1 MEKSIN
7 VISYRIA
14 DRTLISIRHFQNMGK
29 LLKARKLSGIVLLLL
44 FVFSLHHF
52 KILQPL
58 GRIVYDSQIRLA
70 DREPLDD
77 IVIVGIDKSSLD
89 EIGRWPWSR
98 DVHADFLN
106 KISQVNPKAV
116 VLDILFSEPG
126 SKQNDK
132 LLADAIA
139 NNSRVVLPVALESS
153 KKELGFV
160 ENLPIELLQNSVAGI
175 GHAQRVLDLDAV
187 SRRSYLY
194 AGLSGSLQWP
204 SIALETIWVAGENPR
219 QKIEDNLHPVSSEA
233 GKTNSSWTLSEDY
246 LLSFAG
252 KAGTFKQIS
261 YSSVLSE
268 DFDLKQLSGKYVLVG
283 TTAIGLG
290 DVVSTPVSG
299 ESNPMPGIE
308 VIANELDSLLQG
320 LMITELGYWP
330 GLIIT
335 FSVVLISFLLWNFI
349 PPRYSLFCAAG
360 LIMLVLISDTWVL
373 HKFRL
378 WFAPANLIVGIGI
391 GYLGWVWG
399 RLVETVKYL
408 NSELNRLGNVSMPLL
423 KVNPQDGN
431 KAFSYLMKI
440 NGFHQG
446 FIKDHE
452 GKILFQWDA
461 DQFEEHTEEQIT
473 PQLTTIEIPVERH
486 NHNWQLNLVVD
497 EKKIH
502 KADAKHIAKQ
512 LTAYYKTE
520 PDHHGITPVEFI
532 NSRIELVKAAYS
544 KMHAMNDFVSEV
556 IDQLYN
562 GVVVTDTFGN
572 VVMANR
578 SSDKLLAY
586 DRKQLDSLNVLDI
599 LKELKFSK
607 EIDWFDVFAN
617 TMFKADEFVVEA
629 RNDSGQYL
637 LVEVTRYAIDD
648 QSTSGMVFN
657 FIDVTALKETEQ
669 SRRELLAFLSHDLRS
684 PLASLIA
691 TSDLAKIRPEYRES
705 DNFIKSIKDNA
716 KRALQLA
723 DDFLALM
730 RAESISKESF
740 QPVNFNAIVSESIA
754 AVEGSAKAKK
764 INIEQTLNPIDQL
777 YVNGDESVLERVLI
791 NLLSNAIKY
800 SPVDRKIEVGIKAN
814 AEELY
819 CFVKDNGYGIKEED
833 KEKVFQRFER
843 INHEGNADNA
853 GTGLG
858 LAFVKSSVE
867 RHNGRIQL
875 ESEPGIGSCFHI
887 YLPLLTK
894 KSKSQVA
901 A

>member
-1 MEKSIN
+1 
-7 VISYRIA
+7 
-14 DRTLISIRHFQNMGK
+14 MGK
-29 LLKARKLSGIVLLLL
+29 LFKVRKLSGIALLLL

-52 KILQPL
+52 KFLQPL
-58 GRIVYDSQIRLA
+58 DQIVYDSQIRFA
-70 DREPLDD
+70 DRQPLDD
-77 IVIVGIDKSSLD
+77 IVIVGIDKLSLD
-89 EIGRWPWSR
+89 EIGRWPWPR

-106 KISQVNPKAV
+106 KVSQVNSKAV

-126 SKQNDK
+126 KPENDL
-132 LLADAIA
+132 LLAKAIA
-139 NNSRVVLPVALESS
+139 DNKKVVLPVAPESS
-153 KKELGFV
+153 RGEQSIV
-160 ENLPIELLQNSVAGI
+160 ENIPIQAFQNGVAGM
-175 GHAQRVLDLDAV
+175 GHIDRELDLDAV

-194 AGLSGSLQWP
+194 AGLSKSLQWP
-204 SIALETIWVAGENPR
+204 SIALETIWVAGLSPKHEVPENLQLAGQQGGNFTNR
-219 QKIEDNLHPVSSEA
+219 WTRSEEYLLPYA
-233 GKTNSSWTLSEDY
+233 GKPGTFEHI
-246 LLSFAG
+246 SFA
-252 KAGTFKQIS
+252 
-261 YSSVLSE
+261 SVLDN
-268 DFDLKQLSGKYVLVG
+268 DFDLQRLNNKFVLVG
-283 TTAIGLG
+283 TIAVGLG
-290 DVVSTPVSG
+290 DVISTPVSG

-349 PPRYSLFCAAG
+349 PPRYSLFCAAV
-360 LIMLVLISDTWVL
+360 LIVLVLISDTWVL

-423 KVNPQDGN
+423 EVNPQDGN
-431 KAFSYLMKI
+431 KAFNYLMKI

-446 FIKDHE
+446 LIKDHE
-452 GKILFQWDA
+452 GKILFGWNA
-461 DQFEEHTEEQIT
+461 DRNEEHTGEHIT
-473 PQLTTIEIPVERH
+473 AQLTTIEVPVERH
-486 NHNWQLNLVVD
+486 NHNWELNLVVD

-502 KADAKHIAKQ
+502 KADAKYIAKQ

-520 PDHHGITPVEFI
+520 PDHRGITPVEFI

-544 KMHAMNDFVSEV
+544 KMHSMNDFVSEV

-586 DRKQLDSLNVLDI
+586 DREMLDSLNVLDI
-599 LKELKFSK
+599 LKQLKFSK
-607 EIDWFDVFAN
+607 EIDWFDVFAG
-617 TMFKADEFVVEA
+617 TMFKAEEFVVEA

-705 DNFIKSIKDNA
+705 EGFIKSIKNNA
-716 KRALQLA
+716 RRALQLA
-723 DDFLALM
+723 DDFLVLM
-730 RAESISKESF
+730 RAEGISRESF
-740 QPVNFNAIVSESIA
+740 QPVNFSAIVSESIA
-754 AVEGSAKAKK
+754 AVESLAKAKK
-764 INIEQTLNPIDQL
+764 IEIEKVEDLSNHL
-777 YVNGDESVLERVLI
+777 YVNGDQSVLERVLI

-800 SPVDRKIEVGIKAN
+800 SPVDRKIEIGIKAI

-819 CFVKDNGYGIKEED
+819 CFVKDNGYGIREED

-867 RHNGRIQL
+867 RHSGRIKL
-875 ESEPGIGSCFHI
+875 ESEPGKGSCFHI
-887 YLPLLTK
+887 YFPLLVT
-894 KSKSQVA
+894 KSKSQIA
-901 A
+901 AY